1 MRKTLCL
8 ALLLAAS
15 APALAQDPGA
25 NSQDFAN
32 REVVVTAN
40 RRQFGNYEQMPLV
53 GLRRTADFAV
63 QYVSIAG
70 DTRDTAKR
78 REEIFAMVRSA
89 IEAAAR
95 RGVELATGQI
105 VVEPLT
111 LDNYR
116 NLPLMNDGRPDSDR
130 VNFIVKTRLA
140 EAGDAKAALERIE
153 AFIKSVPP
161 VGRAEMRKA
170 GDLTLSVVGP
180 DKYRGPIIDLVSA
193 DAKATAARLG
203 PEYAVE
209 ARGLDRPVEWARAT
223 LTEVFLY
230 VPYSYTV
237 VPTRR

>member
-1 MRKTLCL
+1 MRKILCL
-8 ALLLAAS
+8 ALLLAAP
-15 APALAQDPGA
+15 APALAQDA
-25 NSQDFAN
+25 NSQDYSSN
-32 REVVVTAN
+32 EVVVSAN

-70 DTRDTAKR
+70 DTREEPKR

-89 IEAAAR
+89 IELAAR
-95 RGVELATGQI
+95 RGVDLATGQI

-111 LDNYR
+111 LENYR

-140 EAGDAKAALERIE
+140 ESGDAKAALERIE
-153 AFIKSVPP
+153 AFIKAVPP
-161 VGRAEMRKA
+161 VGRAEMRKGGA
-170 GDLTLSVVGP
+170 LTLSVVGP
-180 DKYRGPIIDLVSA
+180 EKYRGQIIDLVSA
-193 DAKATAARLG
+193 DAKVTAARLG
-203 PEYAVE
+203 PDYAVE

-230 VPYSYTV
+230 VPYNYTV

>member
-1 MRKTLCL
+1 MRKSFCL
-8 ALLLAAS
+8 ALFLAAS
-15 APALAQDPGA
+15 TPALSQDAG
-25 NSQDFAN
+25 NSQDIGN

-40 RRQFGNYEQMPLV
+40 RRQFGNYEQMPLI

-70 DTRDTAKR
+70 DTRDTPKR
-78 REEIFAMVRSA
+78 REEIFAMVRGA
-89 IEAAAR
+89 IELAAR
-95 RGVELATGQI
+95 RGVDLGTGQI

-111 LDNYR
+111 LENYR

-130 VNFIVKTRLA
+130 VTFIVKTRLA
-140 EAGDAKAALERIE
+140 DAGDAAAALERIE
-153 AFIKSVPP
+153 AFVKAVPP
-161 VGRAEMRKA
+161 VGRAEMRKEGA
-170 GDLTLSVVGP
+170 LTLSVVGP
-180 DKYRGPIIDLVSA
+180 DKYRGQIVDLVSA
-193 DAKATAARLG
+193 DAHATAARLG
-203 PEYAVE
+203 PDYAVE